1 MRVTIANPRSWGSKR
16 MSRTRAANLVR
27 RGKAVWLPDG
37 RLQITDQERI
47 RFADMEVRRAL
58 SEETREEASE
68 FARNRGGVLFWNGAR
83 ARYVDGRDISMF
95 PPGCNV
101 AFPKIGTLRA
111 ARRYA

>member
-1 MRVTIANPRSWGSKR
+1 

-37 RLQITDQERI
+37 RLQIADEERI
-47 RFADMEVRRAL
+47 RFTDMEVRRAL

-83 ARYVDGRDISMF
+83 ARYVDGRDIAMF